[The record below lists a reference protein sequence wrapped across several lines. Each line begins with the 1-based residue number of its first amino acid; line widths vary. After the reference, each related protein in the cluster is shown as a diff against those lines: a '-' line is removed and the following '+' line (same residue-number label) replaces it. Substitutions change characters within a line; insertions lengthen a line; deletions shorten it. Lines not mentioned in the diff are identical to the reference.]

1 MTYQH
6 ILYEKMEKIASLTVN
21 RPPLNVLT
29 GLTMDEFERALLAA
43 RDDPE
48 VAVVILTGSGEKA
61 FVAGADIAEIQAAV
75 SEGPLKR
82 RPGSRRCRP
91 RRRRLSPHSPSR

>member
-6 ILYEKMEKIASLTVN
+6 ILYEKREHIASLTVN

-29 GLTMDEFERALLAA
+29 RLTLDELEQALLAA

-48 VAVVILTGSGEKA
+48 V
-61 FVAGADIAEIQAAV
+61 
-75 SEGPLKR
+75 
-82 RPGSRRCRP
+82 
-91 RRRRLSPHSPSR
+91 

>member
-6 ILYEKMEKIASLTVN
+6 ILYEKREKIASLTVN

-29 GLTMDEFERALLAA
+29 GLTMDELERALLAA

-48 VAVVILTGSGEKA
+48 VAVVILTGSG
-61 FVAGADIAEIQAAV
+61 
-75 SEGPLKR
+75 
-82 RPGSRRCRP
+82 
-91 RRRRLSPHSPSR
+91 